1 MDEALVNRDTEDN
14 IKLSC
19 LVFVVIAFI
28 VTQSLRNEYT
38 EHKRIFFPG
47 PLSKSKREVL
57 GTRFR
62 LYNHVDY
69 GNKNVIWK
77 CNFAFL
83 RSFLHLFFVVW
94 LARRVRTIQKLKWY
108 EGFVEGKK
116 NCKFVN
122 WLHRQHN
129 IREGYFASLIEQER
143 LRNTQK

>member
-1 MDEALVNRDTEDN
+1 M
-14 IKLSC
+14 SC
-19 LVFVVIAFI
+19 LCGDRVHCHTEL
-28 VTQSLRNEYT
+28 TQRTL
-38 EHKRIFFPG
+38 FPG

-62 LYNHVDY
+62 FYNHGDY
-69 GNKNVIWK
+69 GNNNVIWK

-83 RSFLHLFFVVW
+83 RSFLFFFFFFVAW
-94 LARRVRTIQKLKWY
+94 LARRLRTIQKLKWY

-129 IREGYFASLIEQER
+129 FREGYLASLIEQER
-143 LRNTQK
+143 LRNT